1 MTPKDGVPITGESV
15 SERFTTWMSPPPP
28 SPKSITPSPISGTE
42 REGGIDWEDVRVQ
55 AWSGTERHDNGE
67 FIEKSVELN
76 KAIKSMQVSIFLPWS
91 SRSWRVKDFAEFS
104 DRLGPDKR
112 EATGTIITLGSGTG
126 RPRVQQKS
134 VEDMRAD
141 MEKDVKRLRA
151 LLQDIKPDWLKE
163 WEKAKDFAKDADK
176 PQ

>member
-1 MTPKDGVPITGESV
+1 LSNQLATTSRACTGVSRNSEVRSSILIVSGRFDTNYYMNPAPFLPTTHFLMPRSMTPKDGVPITGESI

-76 KAIKSMQVSIFLPWS
+76 KAIKSMQVSISLP
-91 SRSWRVKDFAEFS
+91 
-104 DRLGPDKR
+104 
-112 EATGTIITLGSGTG
+112 
-126 RPRVQQKS
+126 
-134 VEDMRAD
+134 
-141 MEKDVKRLRA
+141 
-151 LLQDIKPDWLKE
+151 
-163 WEKAKDFAKDADK
+163 
-176 PQ
+176 